1 MTSDGTHRQIGDWC
15 RSELAEYHGFSARVD
30 VGDAFLNSLL
40 YGTLKSFAD
49 RTDPSGFCQ
58 TSYGEV
64 GNVKLYGQTHYPRDT
79 AEAARAL
86 ADVGLVETAIRILGF
101 TLGHIPKGQYYIP
114 HVYNRDG
121 SIKANTIQIDT
132 PAHVAIALQRCVEIA
147 GTTQRLG
154 ELFAGLCAMF
164 DGAWTRHYHEDW
176 RLLDAGNFN
185 EQGFGG
191 SSEPICDLFTNA
203 SMAAGHAAMA
213 VLADRFGRRDLAAI
227 FADRGNAL
235 VEGIETTLY
244 DGDRRIYRVA
254 RHRLDGR
261 YTDEVDWISLYSARW
276 HRGQAGAWDR
286 VFDIL
291 KETSVIAWDDMEVIS
306 CEPDRYRVLGKVF
319 GHLLGY
325 LGRTGR
331 FALLD
336 SHLEFVRRTVV
347 KPSNIW
353 PEWWYHKDPDSP
365 DDYFKNDWS
374 PRFRGMWLPYAQ
386 DPQADYTVDS
396 GNCEQ
401 AAVFL
406 VHSFEDLIGIRIGG
420 AGVSVRPSLPFGL
433 RDVTV
438 SDLPAGPRSTI
449 SYRQRRSGRSLEFGF
464 DVHGDQPVEV
474 ALAVPAEA
482 RNVSLLIDG
491 RQSPLPAPVREH
503 DVQRITLPIG
513 PQQRSAQVAIRWDG

>member
-15 RSELAEYHGFSARVD
+15 RSELAEYHGLSARID

-203 SMAAGHAAMA
+203 
-213 VLADRFGRRDLAAI
+213 
-227 FADRGNAL
+227 
-235 VEGIETTLY
+235 
-244 DGDRRIYRVA
+244 
-254 RHRLDGR
+254 
-261 YTDEVDWISLYSARW
+261 
-276 HRGQAGAWDR
+276 
-286 VFDIL
+286 
-291 KETSVIAWDDMEVIS
+291 
-306 CEPDRYRVLGKVF
+306 
-319 GHLLGY
+319 
-325 LGRTGR
+325 
-331 FALLD
+331 
-336 SHLEFVRRTVV
+336 
-347 KPSNIW
+347 
-353 PEWWYHKDPDSP
+353 
-365 DDYFKNDWS
+365 
-374 PRFRGMWLPYAQ
+374 
-386 DPQADYTVDS
+386 
-396 GNCEQ
+396 
-401 AAVFL
+401 
-406 VHSFEDLIGIRIGG
+406 
-420 AGVSVRPSLPFGL
+420 
-433 RDVTV
+433 
-438 SDLPAGPRSTI
+438 
-449 SYRQRRSGRSLEFGF
+449 
-464 DVHGDQPVEV
+464 
-474 ALAVPAEA
+474 
-482 RNVSLLIDG
+482 
-491 RQSPLPAPVREH
+491 
-503 DVQRITLPIG
+503 
-513 PQQRSAQVAIRWDG
+513 